1 MHHSRQTL
9 PKQALARQN
18 LRRRPFA
25 HPFPTMDDDLL
36 ARAHA
41 LADESFLAG
50 SGPGGQNA
58 NKVATEVQLRVN
70 IYKLRLPPP
79 VFERLKD
86 IAGSKLTASGDLL
99 ITAREYRT
107 QEANRTA
114 ARGKLEELL
123 KKAHE
128 RPKKRAKS
136 RINRV
141 GKMQRLKAKKAR
153 GEVKAKRGKVS
164 RSDW

>member
-1 MHHSRQTL
+1 M
-9 PKQALARQN
+9 
-18 LRRRPFA
+18 
-25 HPFPTMDDDLL
+25 MDDDLL
-36 ARAHA
+36 ARAHS
-41 LADESFLAG
+41 LAEESFLAG

-70 IYKLRLPPP
+70 LYKLRLPPP
-79 VFERLKD
+79 VFARLKD
-86 IAGSKLTASGDLL
+86 LAGSKVTASGNLL
-99 ITAREYRT
+99 ITAREHRT
-107 QEANRTA
+107 QEANRAA
-114 ARGKLEELL
+114 ARDKLEQML

-141 GKMQRLKAKKAR
+141 GKVQRLKAKKAR
-153 GEVKAKRGKVS
+153 GEVKANRGKVS

>member
-1 MHHSRQTL
+1 
-9 PKQALARQN
+9 
-18 LRRRPFA
+18 
-25 HPFPTMDDDLL
+25 MDDDIL

-86 IAGSKLTASGDLL
+86 LAGSKLTASGDLL